1 MALIL
6 DPKDQDTEVIAYL
19 LKDNCI
25 VSEVG
30 YQDPDCVPE
39 GSKALRKIRL
49 NLPNEAFF
57 PSITD
62 YYKDEQVDRIYITGP
77 TGCGKSSFIRGWVR
91 LFKTLYPEARLMLF
105 SSKTEDKVL
114 DDLELERM
122 HIDEDTVVDKYK
134 LEDLMGESK
143 PSLCIFDDI
152 EDFPSAKINKEI
164 ARLRD
169 EVMRN
174 GRSYG
179 IYSLFVHHDPCN
191 YKETK
196 SQIFEC
202 NKVVIFP
209 KRCGKGTY
217 NYLLEKKLHL
227 TKKDVDVVT
236 GLKSNYVC
244 INKGAN
250 KYFISDKYIILDTA

>member
-1 MALIL
+1 MAILI
-6 DPKDQDTEVIAYL
+6 DPNDGNTEIIAYL
-19 LKDNCI
+19 LKDNQI
-25 VSEVG
+25 ESEIG
-30 YQDPDCVPE
+30 YQSPDDIPE
-39 GSKALRKIRL
+39 DTKALRKIRL
-49 NLPNEAFF
+49 NMPNEAFF

-62 YYKDEQVDRIYITGP
+62 YNKEEQVDRVYITGP
-77 TGCGKSSFIRGWVR
+77 TGCGKTSFIRGWVR
-91 LFKTLYPEARLMLF
+91 LFMQIYPEARIMLF
-105 SSKTEDKVL
+105 SSKSTDKLL
-114 DDLELERM
+114 DDLNIERM
-122 HIDEDTVVDKYK
+122 HIDDDTVIDKYT
-134 LEDLMGESK
+134 LDDLTGDSK

-164 ARLRD
+164 SRLRD

-209 KRCGKGTY
+209 KRCGRGLY

-227 TKKDVDVVT
+227 TKKDVAVVCE
-236 GLKSNYVC
+236 LKSTYVC

-250 KYFISDKYIILDTA
+250 KYFISDKYIILDNA